1 MSPPQPVSSMLYTM
15 RQPPVVSSTSPNLAD
30 TLPKLDPNLVKIV
43 RAVGSADSLT
53 SRAAINE
60 LSDIIDSPEKQ
71 AVLRDYEEMFI
82 ESVIAQFKNLSQ
94 VPINES
100 LIMYQPL
107 LSITFSFFNSKTLGK
122 SLSIPSLKNI
132 MSVLLGLMAD
142 QKLSS
147 GDDGQYTKVVNGI
160 CLKILDKTNFTN
172 LNCALIRLLKE
183 TCPAAGLPKFTDLLM
198 KCLWRNV
205 KVMPER
211 SNELDY
217 DAVLYEV
224 HEFMLALPSAWW
236 QQRPSDTPLR
246 TVKTI
251 IHNMAKIK
259 GSSILQHLN
268 KIPKHSELHA
278 YLIRILKNLQ
288 KDANGGQTS
297 ASPQRSLSAKE
308 QSKKMSN
315 QTQEAMSQIFKLISD
330 KETSKLG
337 LAKLY
342 EFKTKNPEVEVS
354 PFLKGASPSFQKY
367 IEDGLAEIERQRYQ
381 EAGGDNKCDS
391 NLVSSTTTK
400 SANKQDADYWLEK
413 LNNLRGNLSPSRNND
428 IRNMT
433 DNKITDENLNL
444 NQLPQKMSMI
454 RKDKAELSPNR
465 LEHLQQ
471 KLAQIKQQRQS

>member
-1 MSPPQPVSSMLYTM
+1 MKQKGKNY
-15 RQPPVVSSTSPNLAD
+15 
-30 TLPKLDPNLVKIV
+30 DPT
-43 RAVGSADSLT
+43 D
-53 SRAAINE
+53 
-60 LSDIIDSPEKQ
+60 
-71 AVLRDYEEMFI
+71 
-82 ESVIAQFKNLSQ
+82 QFFWSFQNLSQ

-172 LNCALIRLLKE
+172 LNWYVFLCKKIHFESGLISFLCSALIRLLKE

-278 YLIRILKNLQ
+278 YLIRILKVGFNTLC
-288 KDANGGQTS
+288 
-297 ASPQRSLSAKE
+297 LH
-308 QSKKMSN
+308 
-315 QTQEAMSQIFKLISD
+315 
-330 KETSKLG
+330 
-337 LAKLY
+337 Y
-342 EFKTKNPEVEVS
+342 
-354 PFLKGASPSFQKY
+354 
-367 IEDGLAEIERQRYQ
+367 
-381 EAGGDNKCDS
+381 
-391 NLVSSTTTK
+391 LV
-400 SANKQDADYWLEK
+400 
-413 LNNLRGNLSPSRNND
+413 
-428 IRNMT
+428 
-433 DNKITDENLNL
+433 
-444 NQLPQKMSMI
+444 
-454 RKDKAELSPNR
+454 
-465 LEHLQQ
+465 
-471 KLAQIKQQRQS
+471 